1 MQIRDAFIDFFV
13 EMFHD
18 YAQYLSFLEE
28 DTVFNKSLFL
38 EKRQNEKKFYNEIL
52 DTQLFQQFT
61 QNVVDEDVGYFNSK
75 IALREENKKN
85 KPIKNKENIKQY
97 CINPDFLEI
106 KSENNNMK
114 ELISIIKGK
123 YPENM
128 DKDAIRILEQSI
140 TIDKNKYN
148 SNNCKIYMT
157 PEEKEVKK
165 EEKNEDKQ
173 DKQND
178 KSKKN

>member
-1 MQIRDAFIDFFV
+1 M
-13 EMFHD
+13 
-18 YAQYLSFLEE
+18 
-28 DTVFNKSLFL
+28 
-38 EKRQNEKKFYNEIL
+38 
-52 DTQLFQQFT
+52 
-61 QNVVDEDVGYFNSK
+61 VDEDVGYFNSK

-85 KPIKNKENIKQY
+85 KPLKNKENIKQY

-148 SNNCKIYMT
+148 SNDCKIYMT